1 MSHFLGKIS
10 LYDVLAML
18 IPGGIIYIFFLL
30 SLGYNLTFDEFQID
44 TALGWFIALVL
55 SYLLGLINQ
64 TITSIMW
71 KPFRNNPNM
80 IKYASD
86 ISEHRQRP
94 YTSFFVYLCPI
105 IIIALFIL
113 GFWHN
118 EIVVLAI
125 VPFFI
130 FCIVCFKLVFSCTL
144 YQEIQD
150 KNEEKLLNGYLEK
163 YYYVMT
169 HTYRNDISIIEG
181 QIAFMQSLL
190 IPMFCILLLPNHN
203 IASLFTSLNAD
214 NNIICVVKL
223 LLFFTIIISI
233 PVICERQIKIY
244 QCVFEDFKF
253 LSKIHQK

>member
-1 MSHFLGKIS
+1 MTNFLGKIS

-30 SLGYNLTFDEFQID
+30 SLGYNLTFDELQID
-44 TALGWFIALVL
+44 TTLGWLMALVL

-71 KPFRNNPNM
+71 KPFRNNLNM
-80 IKYASD
+80 IKYASY
-86 ISEHRQRP
+86 ISEHRQKS
-94 YTSFFVYLCPI
+94 YTLLPIYLYPI
-105 IIIALFIL
+105 IIISIFIL

-130 FCIVCFKLVFSCTL
+130 FCIVCFKQVFSCTL

-150 KNEEKLLNGYLEK
+150 EEKLLDGYLEK
-163 YYYVMT
+163 YYYVML

-190 IPMFCILLLPNHN
+190 IPIFCILILPNHN
-203 IASLFTSLNAD
+203 IESLFTNLNV
-214 NNIICVVKL
+214 NNICLVKL